1 MVKHL
6 FLRSWSYVTPIG
18 HWQGK
23 VESGADLAG
32 MSGWQNF
39 AKWKEMYHSGAE
51 EAAIRSTLPFRRIGF
66 ADIGKTRVK
75 GKKKPTWKED
85 YRNHLAQSMESGRC
99 ACIIFDPSRVM
110 RVLPQTIRM
119 SKRVGLRSEAAKQRH
134 KWVEFELHTVSSLR
148 SEDCLMKTCWPEK
161 VTEWHY
167 TVRSPAERAQKSA
180 FDHDFGAEKR
190 RNRHDVENRKIISK
204 TGFTHW

>member
-1 MVKHL
+1 ML
-6 FLRSWSYVTPIG
+6 RFNGETSFLRSWSYVTPIG

-85 YRNHLAQSMESGRC
+85 YRNHLAQSMVSGRC
-99 ACIIFDPSRVM
+99 ACIIFDPTRVM

-134 KWVEFELHTVSSLR
+134 KWVEFELHTVSPYGVKIVWWRHADLKRLQNGSTTLGHLLR
-148 SEDCLMKTCWPEK
+148 EHKNRLLTTILGQKNAEIGMMLKTEK
-161 VTEWHY
+161 
-167 TVRSPAERAQKSA
+167 
-180 FDHDFGAEKR
+180 
-190 RNRHDVENRKIISK
+190 
-204 TGFTHW
+204 

>member
-99 ACIIFDPSRVM
+99 ACIIFDPTRVM

-134 KWVEFELHTVSSLR
+134 KWVEFELHTVSPYGVKIVWWRHADLKRLQNGSTTLGHQLR
-148 SEDCLMKTCWPEK
+148 EHKNRLLTTILGQKNAEIGMMLKTEK
-161 VTEWHY
+161 
-167 TVRSPAERAQKSA
+167 
-180 FDHDFGAEKR
+180 
-190 RNRHDVENRKIISK
+190 
-204 TGFTHW
+204 

>member
-51 EAAIRSTLPFRRIGF
+51 EAAIRSTLPLRRIGF

-99 ACIIFDPSRVM
+99 ACIIFDPTRVM

-119 SKRVGLRSEAAKQRH
+119 SKRVGLHSEAAKQRH
-134 KWVEFELHTVSSLR
+134 KWIEFELHTGSPYGAKIVWWRHTDLKRLQNGSTKLGHLLR
-148 SEDCLMKTCWPEK
+148 EHKNRLLTSILGQKNAEIGMMLKIEK
-161 VTEWHY
+161 
-167 TVRSPAERAQKSA
+167 
-180 FDHDFGAEKR
+180 
-190 RNRHDVENRKIISK
+190 
-204 TGFTHW
+204 

>member
-99 ACIIFDPSRVM
+99 ACIIFDPTRVM

-134 KWVEFELHTVSSLR
+134 KWVEFELHTVSPYGVKIVWWRHADLKRLQNGSTTLGHLLR
-148 SEDCLMKTCWPEK
+148 EHKNRLLTTILGQKNAEIGMMLKTEK
-161 VTEWHY
+161 
-167 TVRSPAERAQKSA
+167 
-180 FDHDFGAEKR
+180 
-190 RNRHDVENRKIISK
+190 
-204 TGFTHW
+204 

>member
-1 MVKHL
+1 
-6 FLRSWSYVTPIG
+6 
-18 HWQGK
+18 
-23 VESGADLAG
+23 

-66 ADIGKTRVK
+66 ADIGKIRVK

-99 ACIIFDPSRVM
+99 ACIIFDPTRVM

-134 KWVEFELHTVSSLR
+134 KWVEFELHTVSPYGVKIVWWRHADLKRLQNGSTTLGHLLR
-148 SEDCLMKTCWPEK
+148 EHKNRLLTTILGQKNAEIGMMLKTEK
-161 VTEWHY
+161 
-167 TVRSPAERAQKSA
+167 
-180 FDHDFGAEKR
+180 
-190 RNRHDVENRKIISK
+190 
-204 TGFTHW
+204 

>member
-1 MVKHL
+1 ML
-6 FLRSWSYVTPIG
+6 RFNGETSFLRSWSYVTPIG

-99 ACIIFDPSRVM
+99 ACIIFDPTRVM

-134 KWVEFELHTVSSLR
+134 KWVEFELHTVSPYGVKIVWWRHADLKRLQNGSTTLGHLLR
-148 SEDCLMKTCWPEK
+148 EYKNRLLATILGQKNAEIGMMLKTEK
-161 VTEWHY
+161 
-167 TVRSPAERAQKSA
+167 
-180 FDHDFGAEKR
+180 
-190 RNRHDVENRKIISK
+190 
-204 TGFTHW
+204 

>member
-51 EAAIRSTLPFRRIGF
+51 EAAIRSTLPLRRIGF

-99 ACIIFDPSRVM
+99 ACIIFDPTRVM

-119 SKRVGLRSEAAKQRH
+119 SKRVGLHSEAAKQRH
-134 KWVEFELHTVSSLR
+134 KWVEFELHTESPYGAKIVWWRHADLKRLQDGSTTLGHLLR
-148 SEDCLMKTCWPEK
+148 EHKNRLLTSILGQKNAEIGMMLKIEK
-161 VTEWHY
+161 
-167 TVRSPAERAQKSA
+167 
-180 FDHDFGAEKR
+180 
-190 RNRHDVENRKIISK
+190 
-204 TGFTHW
+204 

>member
-1 MVKHL
+1 MEMSPD
-6 FLRSWSYVTPIG
+6 RS
-18 HWQGK
+18 
-23 VESGADLAG
+23 
-32 MSGWQNF
+32 
-39 AKWKEMYHSGAE
+39 E

-75 GKKKPTWKED
+75 EKKKPTWKED

-99 ACIIFDPSRVM
+99 ACIIFDPTRVM

-119 SKRVGLRSEAAKQRH
+119 SKREGLRSEAAKQRH

-148 SEDCLMKTCWPEK
+148 SEDCLMKTWWPEK
-161 VTEWHY
+161 VTEWQY
-167 TVRSPAERAQKSA
+167 NVRSPAERAQKSA

-204 TGFTHW
+204 TGFPH

>member
-23 VESGADLAG
+23 VESEADLAG

-75 GKKKPTWKED
+75 GKKRSRPEKKITGTIWHNRWNQEDVHASSLTQRGSWEYCRKRFGCRNEWNYAQKQQNNGISELNLSYIRKVPTERRLFDEDMLTWKG
-85 YRNHLAQSMESGRC
+85 YRMA
-99 ACIIFDPSRVM
+99 V
-110 RVLPQTIRM
+110 
-119 SKRVGLRSEAAKQRH
+119 QR
-134 KWVEFELHTVSSLR
+134 
-148 SEDCLMKTCWPEK
+148 
-161 VTEWHY
+161 
-167 TVRSPAERAQKSA
+167 
-180 FDHDFGAEKR
+180 
-190 RNRHDVENRKIISK
+190 
-204 TGFTHW
+204 

>member
-1 MVKHL
+1 ML
-6 FLRSWSYVTPIG
+6 RFNGETSFLRSWSYVTPIG

-32 MSGWQNF
+32 MSGWQNL

-66 ADIGKTRVK
+66 ADIAKTRVK

-99 ACIIFDPSRVM
+99 ACIIFDPTMVM

-134 KWVEFELHTVSSLR
+134 KWVEFELHTVSPYGVKIVWWRHADLKRLQNGSTTLGHLLR
-148 SEDCLMKTCWPEK
+148 EHKNRLLTTILGEKNAEIGMMLKTEK
-161 VTEWHY
+161 
-167 TVRSPAERAQKSA
+167 
-180 FDHDFGAEKR
+180 
-190 RNRHDVENRKIISK
+190 
-204 TGFTHW
+204 

>member
-75 GKKKPTWKED
+75 GKKEPTWKED

-99 ACIIFDPSRVM
+99 ACIIFDPTRVM

-134 KWVEFELHTVSSLR
+134 KWVEFELHTVSPYGVKIVWWRHADLKRLQNGSTTLGHLLR
-148 SEDCLMKTCWPEK
+148 EHKNRLLTTILGQKNAEIGMMLKTEK
-161 VTEWHY
+161 
-167 TVRSPAERAQKSA
+167 
-180 FDHDFGAEKR
+180 
-190 RNRHDVENRKIISK
+190 
-204 TGFTHW
+204 